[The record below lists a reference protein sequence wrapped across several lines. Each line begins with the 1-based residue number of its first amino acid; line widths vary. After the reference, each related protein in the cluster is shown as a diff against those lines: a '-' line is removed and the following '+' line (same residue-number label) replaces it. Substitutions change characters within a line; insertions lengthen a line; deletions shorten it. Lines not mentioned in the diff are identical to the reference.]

1 MTRRK
6 FEEWFAMFTLLVRN
20 CFFTRC
26 RITKRKLDDQGVAG
40 YSQMNKTQ
48 QTSVTDFCTSL
59 LLKSL
64 IILTSSLFFA
74 AKGSEELEKF
84 VVNMQ
89 EELYQ
94 TKVR

>member
-1 MTRRK
+1 
-6 FEEWFAMFTLLVRN
+6 
-20 CFFTRC
+20 
-26 RITKRKLDDQGVAG
+26 
-40 YSQMNKTQ
+40 MNKTQ
-48 QTSVTDFCTSL
+48 QSGVTDFCTSP

-74 AKGSEELEKF
+74 AKGSEALEKF